1 MQPAS
6 SRQSHR
12 ELRGRDRPLPLLTDQ
27 SSAHVTR
34 QKGTTYM
41 QRGGFRAPG
50 LSRMASGLAL
60 LLVALWAAPAI
71 SHAIFPLRQN
81 PSGTRTNP
89 YPAGTVQNLMM
100 NVPEE
105 RGENPTSTV
114 DVKVELPPGW
124 TNPVC
129 QSALKVSGIDPG

>member
-1 MQPAS
+1 
-6 SRQSHR
+6 
-12 ELRGRDRPLPLLTDQ
+12 
-27 SSAHVTR
+27 
-34 QKGTTYM
+34 M

-71 SHAIFPLRQN
+71 SHAIFPLQQN

-89 YPAGTVQNLMM
+89 YPAGTVQNLMV

-114 DVKVELPPGW
+114 DVKVELSVVLLVANTAHPLDPRPDWHASTLEVVAWSGRPTASSLPTSPGRAPSSKHPTW
-124 TNPVC
+124 C
-129 QSALKVSGIDPG
+129 W